1 MLMGTREDQEI
12 QAKLRN
18 LKKDMD
24 RNEERMRKAAIDYE
38 DLVAEK
44 ESLSAAVED
53 LKRART
59 DRRREVSR

>member
-1 MLMGTREDQEI
+1 MGTREDREI
-12 QAKLRN
+12 QEKLNN

-44 ESLSAAVED
+44 ESLSAAVAD
-53 LKRART
+53 LKKARAERI
-59 DRRREVSR
+59 RQAGE